1 MVRRSLVVL
10 LLAVACVAS
19 TAGGAT
25 AMVIGGEVFGAFN
38 THSMSQWNDDLVA
51 PINQSGGNMDEFGS
65 AFTGGLGLRMW
76 PSSNWMLAATWEP
89 LFNTKQESV
98 SNVEVNLDA
107 NAFEATAGYF
117 FPSTSQAK
125 FGLGGGLGYYS
136 LAGET
141 TGFTALGAPELDGKL
156 TGSTVGFHFLG
167 LMEWTASPGF
177 AVTGSAG
184 YRIAKISDTQ
194 LDDLSSDP
202 ETETDYSGLMLRAG
216 LAFYMP
222 SAK

>member
-19 TAGGAT
+19 TAGGAN

-38 THSMSQWNDDLVA
+38 THSMSDWNDQVVA
-51 PINQSGGNMDEFGS
+51 PINQAGGNIDEFGT
-65 AFTGGLGLRMW
+65 AFSGGLGLRMW
-76 PSSNWMLAATWEP
+76 PNTNWMLAATWEP
-89 LFNTKQESV
+89 LFNTKKESV
-98 SNVEVNLDA
+98 TDTEFNLNA

-125 FGLGGGLGYYS
+125 FGLGGGVGYYS
-136 LAGET
+136 LGGEIT
-141 TGFTALGAPELDGKL
+141 DPTPATAKL

-184 YRIAKISDTQ
+184 YRIAKISDTKV
-194 LDDLSSDP
+194 DDQSANP
-202 ETETDYSGLMLRAG
+202 EFATDYSGLMLRAG

>member
-1 MVRRSLVVL
+1 MVRRSFVVL
-10 LLAVACVAS
+10 LLAAACVAS

-25 AMVIGGEVFGAFN
+25 AMTVGGEVFGAFN
-38 THSMSQWNDDLVA
+38 THSMQQWNDDIVA
-51 PINQSGGNMDEFGS
+51 PINELGGNMDEFGN
-65 AFTGGLGLRMW
+65 AFSGGLGLRMW
-76 PSSNWMLAATWEP
+76 PNTNWMVAATWEP
-89 LFNTKQESV
+89 LFNTKKESV
-98 SNVEVNLDA
+98 TDLEFNLNA

-136 LAGET
+136 LGGEIT
-141 TGFTALGAPELDGKL
+141 DPSDPTNGGKL

-184 YRIAKISDTQ
+184 YRIAKISDTK
-194 LDDLSSDP
+194 LDDVSSSP
-202 ETETDYSGLMLRAG
+202 EFATDYSGLMLRAG

-222 SAK
+222 TSK